1 MVMLLILAGL
11 RWFSAL
17 EIEEEDWLIDPSKFK
32 TICLEENNRL
42 RLTNGLI
49 QRDFTF
55 EPNFGTIDFYSVDDD
70 SSLLRAFSPEAQ
82 IIVGTE
88 NQNCSITV
96 GGFNASISRSYLNRT
111 NLELENYPG
120 IVFKYQSH
128 QISNITSDIKYSPRR
143 GAPSSVVYPPKGIHL
158 DVSLVLDSND
168 INIPSVLHDIIVH
181 TCPLPN
187 V

>member
-1 MVMLLILAGL
+1 MLLILAGL
-11 RWFSAL
+11 RWSSAL
-17 EIEEEDWLIDPSKFK
+17 EIEEEDWLIDPRKFK
-32 TICLEENNRL
+32 TIYLEENNRL

-55 EPNFGTIDFYSVDDD
+55 EPNFGTIDFHSVEDD

-111 NLELENYPG
+111 NSACT
-120 IVFKYQSH
+120 IRCK
-128 QISNITSDIKYSPRR
+128 IWIITKCRNFFFSDITFNKF
-143 GAPSSVVYPPKGIHL
+143 
-158 DVSLVLDSND
+158 
-168 INIPSVLHDIIVH
+168 
-181 TCPLPN
+181 
-187 V
+187 